1 MTYGSKSTYSNSDP
15 RIEDV
20 MRRGGMAKADRSV
33 WEAHWTEIA
42 ELVLPAYSDMF
53 IGGGLITPGEK
64 KTSKLIDSTAP
75 SALIRFGSV
84 MESILTP
91 RGQTWHHLRAVD
103 PYLMK
108 DRQTKLWFEDANN
121 LLFRYRYAPAS
132 NFASVQNEGYMSLGA
147 FGTKCKFVD
156 KLDTQPGIRYKSIS
170 LGEIYVAEN
179 HQGIVDTVYR
189 YFKMKGRQM
198 LQQFGDKVPKE
209 IYDEYKACQD
219 KDYDVIHCVRPR
231 SDRDPR
237 RMDYKGKKFESLY
250 ICEKHKSILE
260 EGGYNTN
267 PYIVSRYSTISGEF
281 YGRSPAM
288 TVLPAIKTL
297 NEEKRTMLKQGQ
309 RVVDPVLL
317 LADDGILDS
326 FSLKSGALNFGGIS
340 ATGQRLVD
348 VLPTGN
354 LAVGRDMM
362 EDERLT
368 INDAFLIT
376 LFQILVET
384 PSMTATEV
392 LERAREKSA
401 LLAPI
406 AGRQEFEDLG
416 PQIDREMDLLIQQ
429 RLLPPFTPAMLE
441 AGAQFRVEYDS
452 PMTRMQ
458 KAEASGGGIRMYQIA
473 AEIAAQTQD
482 PSAFDWFNP
491 DEMIPDLAEAQAM
504 PPSWIRTPE
513 QVDQIR
519 QGRQQQAATQQII
532 DAAPSMA
539 AMMKATT
546 RPQ

>member
-1 MTYGSKSTYSNSDP
+1 MYSQTDD
-15 RIEDV
+15 RVQDIL
-20 MRRGGMAKADRSV
+20 RRGSMAKSDRSV
-33 WEAHWTEIA
+33 WETHWTEIA
-42 ELVLPAYSDMF
+42 RLVFPAYSDMF

-64 KTSKLIDSTAP
+64 KTDFLIDSTAP
-75 SALIRFGSV
+75 SALLRFGSV

-91 RGQTWHHLRAVD
+91 RGQTWHHLRPVD
-103 PYLMK
+103 PYLGK
-108 DRQTKLWFEDANN
+108 DRQTKLWFEEANN
-121 LLFRYRYAPAS
+121 LLFRYRYAPLA

-156 KLDTQPGIRYKSIS
+156 KLQTQPGIRYKSIS
-170 LGEIYVAEN
+170 LGEVYIQEN

-198 LQQFGDKVPKE
+198 MQQFGDKVPKD

-219 KDYDVIHCVRPR
+219 KDYDVVHCVRPR
-231 SDRDPR
+231 TDRDPR
-237 RMDYKGKKFESLY
+237 RLDYRGKKYESLY
-250 ICEKHKSILE
+250 ICEKHKKILE
-260 EGGYNTN
+260 EGGYNTI
-267 PYIVSRYSTISGEF
+267 PYIVSRYSTISGEK

-297 NEEKRTMLKQGQ
+297 NEEKRTVLKQGQ

-317 LADDGILDS
+317 LHDDGALDS
-326 FSLKSGALNFGGIS
+326 FSLKAGAMNFGGMS
-340 ATGQRLVD
+340 AEGRRLVD

-354 LAVGRDMM
+354 IAVGRDMM
-362 EDERLT
+362 EDERVT

-384 PSMTATEV
+384 PAMTATEV
-392 LERAREKSA
+392 LERAREKAA

-406 AGRQEFEDLG
+406 AGRQESEDLG
-416 PQIDREMDLLIQQ
+416 PMIDREIDLLMQQ
-429 RLLPPFTPAMLE
+429 SLLPPFTPAMRE

-458 KAEASGGGIRMYQIA
+458 KSESAAGGIRTLQIA
-473 AEIAAQTQD
+473 AEISAQTQD
-482 PSAFDWFNP
+482 PSAMDWINV
-491 DEMIPDLAEAQAM
+491 DEMMPDIAEAQAM
-504 PPSWIRTPE
+504 PPSWVRDQA

-519 QGRQQQAATQQII
+519 KGRQDQASTQQMIE
-532 DAAPSMA
+532 AAPSMA

-546 RPQ
+546 QQ